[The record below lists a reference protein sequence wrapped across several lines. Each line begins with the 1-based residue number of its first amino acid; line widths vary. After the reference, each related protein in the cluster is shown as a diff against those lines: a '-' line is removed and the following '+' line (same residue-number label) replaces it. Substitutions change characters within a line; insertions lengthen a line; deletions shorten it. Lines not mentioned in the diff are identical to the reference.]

1 MERDEPPPMS
11 SKESSE
17 AKKDIFDDDEDDELF
32 KRAIDSKLSGTDP
45 AKTMDENDQG
55 QEEILEE
62 VEESSS
68 GYGTTT
74 SDVKHSNTLEDL
86 DDQDVFKSVV
96 EPSSDKFNGHESS
109 KTPAVAAPAP
119 SEEQEISLEDDDDER
134 EIPLDDEDEPQYEEE
149 KLTV

>member
-74 SDVKHSNTLEDL
+74 SDVKHSITIED
-86 DDQDVFKSVV
+86 F
-96 EPSSDKFNGHESS
+96 SSDVTLVTK
-109 KTPAVAAPAP
+109 
-119 SEEQEISLEDDDDER
+119 ISRSCDSIR
-134 EIPLDDEDEPQYEEE
+134 
-149 KLTV
+149 

>member
-32 KRAIDSKLSGTDP
+32 KSAIDSKLSGTDP

-96 EPSSDKFNGHESS
+96 EPSSDKFNGHEIS
-109 KTPAVAAPAP
+109 KTPAVAAQAP

>member
-32 KRAIDSKLSGTDP
+32 KSAIDSKLSGNDP
-45 AKTMDENDQG
+45 AKTMNENDQG

-96 EPSSDKFNGHESS
+96 EPSSDKFNGHDEIS

-119 SEEQEISLEDDDDER
+119 SEEQEISLEDDEER

>member
-11 SKESSE
+11 SEESSE

-32 KRAIDSKLSGTDP
+32 KSAIDSKLSGTGP
-45 AKTMDENDQG
+45 AKSNEDQG
-55 QEEILEE
+55 QEPIE
-62 VEESSS
+62 EESSS
-68 GYGTTT
+68 GYGTT

-96 EPSSDKFNGHESS
+96 EPSSDKFNGHEIS

>member
-1 MERDEPPPMS
+1 MS
-11 SKESSE
+11 SKDSSE

-32 KRAIDSKLSGTDP
+32 KSAIDSKLSGTDP

-96 EPSSDKFNGHESS
+96 EPSSDKFNGHEI
-109 KTPAVAAPAP
+109 KTPAA
-119 SEEQEISLEDDDDER
+119 EEQEISLEDDEK
-134 EIPLDDEDEPQYEEE
+134 EIPL
-149 KLTV
+149 